1 MDYEQNNN
9 TLMKISEIEKTVG
22 ASRKALQE
30 YDKLGMVHPT
40 AKTEGGYW
48 LYDEKAVDRIR
59 TIQLFSMIGYT
70 RKEIKEF
77 LDTVTGFEHPEKR
90 KELYRE
96 AIERLKKK
104 KDEIDGLIGIAET
117 MYSLT
122 DLPKDTLT
130 ELQDYKKGG
139 VFSEASAM
147 DTLQQKAEWLAEQ
160 DEQSRE
166 QITQI
171 ISLMGPYA
179 GKLMALSCHQEE
191 APTSEAVQEKVEE
204 VFEEWKT
211 AYTSILR
218 LSGEYTETETIEEK
232 PLTEQLDAFRGF
244 TETTLGGQ
252 EETVAG
258 DYMEMMLNRR
268 YGASTGEKIREMI
281 EVFVEKKKT
290 NKF

>member
-1 MDYEQNNN
+1 MNNEYN
-9 TLMKISEIEKTVG
+9 ETTLMKISEIEKTIG

-30 YDKLGMVHPT
+30 YDKLDMVHPT

-48 LYDEKAVDRIR
+48 LYDEEAVNRIR

-77 LDTVTGFEHPEKR
+77 LDTVTGFDHPEKR

-104 KDEIDGLIGIAET
+104 RDQIDGLIGIAET

-130 ELQDYKKGG
+130 ELQEYKKGG
-139 VFSEASAM
+139 VFSEASAI
-147 DTLQQKAEWLAEQ
+147 DTLQQKVDWLAGQ

-166 QITQI
+166 QISQI
-171 ISLMGPYA
+171 LSIMGPYT

-191 APTSEAVQEKVEE
+191 APASEAVQEKVAE

-218 LSGEYTETETIEEK
+218 LSGEYTETDTIEEK
-232 PLTEQLDAFRGF
+232 PFSEQLEAFQLF
-244 TETTLGGQ
+244 TETALGGQ
-252 EETVAG
+252 EQTAAG
-258 DYMEMMLNRR
+258 ESLEMMLNRR
-268 YGASTGEKIREMI
+268 YGEGTGEKIRKMI
-281 EVFVEKKKT
+281 EVFIEKKI
-290 NKF
+290 NEF

>member
-1 MDYEQNNN
+1 MNSEQNDN

-30 YDKLGMVHPT
+30 YDKLDMVHPT
-40 AKTEGGYW
+40 AKAEGGYW

-90 KELYRE
+90 KKLYRE

-122 DLPKDTLT
+122 DLSKDTLT

-139 VFSEASAM
+139 VFSETSAI

-160 DEQSRE
+160 DEQTRE
-166 QITQI
+166 QINQI
-171 ISLMGPYA
+171 ITLMGPYT
-179 GKLMALSCHQEE
+179 GKLMALSCHREE
-191 APTSEAVQEKVEE
+191 DPASETVQKKVEE

-232 PLTEQLDAFRGF
+232 PLAEQLDAFRGF
-244 TETTLGGQ
+244 TRTTLGGQ
-252 EETVAG
+252 EETAAG
-258 DYMEMMLNRR
+258 KSMEMMINRR
-268 YGASTGEKIREMI
+268 YGEGTGEKIREMI
-281 EVFVEKKKT
+281 EVFVEKKK
-290 NKF
+290 